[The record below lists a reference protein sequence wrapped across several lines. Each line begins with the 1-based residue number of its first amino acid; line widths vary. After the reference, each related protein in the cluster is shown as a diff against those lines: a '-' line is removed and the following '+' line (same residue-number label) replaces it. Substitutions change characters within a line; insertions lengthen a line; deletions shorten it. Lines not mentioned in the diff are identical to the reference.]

1 MKMDDI
7 DIKKQYLI
15 CIPTN
20 RMNLSSNSIRR
31 RSSSGSASSISS
43 LLSTSLSSSVSSDFG
58 NESENITL
66 SNKIVYRRR
75 SKDKPLNEPL
85 SRTPTPTR
93 FLRMLEQNKS
103 YITEL
108 FRERQPGAESC
119 LVKKDKRKSGVW
131 KEQDE

>member
-1 MKMDDI
+1 
-7 DIKKQYLI
+7 
-15 CIPTN
+15 
-20 RMNLSSNSIRR
+20 MNLSSKSIRR
-31 RSSSGSASSISS
+31 RSSSGSACSLSS
-43 LLSTSLSSSVSSDFG
+43 LLSSSASSSGSSDFG

-108 FRERQPGAESC
+108 FRERQQGAESC
-119 LVKKDKRKSGVW
+119 LVKKGKRKSEEW

>member
-1 MKMDDI
+1 MSLGRFIYNI
-7 DIKKQYLI
+7 DIKKQSLI

-20 RMNLSSNSIRR
+20 RMNLSSKPIRR
-31 RSSSGSASSISS
+31 RSSSGSACSLSS
-43 LLSTSLSSSVSSDFG
+43 LLSTSFSSSGSSDFG

-75 SKDKPLNEPL
+75 SKDKSLN
-85 SRTPTPTR
+85 

-108 FRERQPGAESC
+108 FRERQQGVESC
-119 LVKKDKRKSGVW
+119 LVKKGKRKSEEW

>member
-1 MKMDDI
+1 MSLGGFIYNI

-15 CIPTN
+15 CILTN
-20 RMNLSSNSIRR
+20 RMNTSSNPTRR
-31 RSSSGSASSISS
+31 RSSSGSSSSLSS
-43 LLSTSLSSSVSSDFG
+43 LLSSDFG

-108 FRERQPGAESC
+108 FRERQQGAESC
-119 LVKKDKRKSGVW
+119 LVKKGKRKSEEW

>member
-1 MKMDDI
+1 MK
-7 DIKKQYLI
+7 
-15 CIPTN
+15 
-20 RMNLSSNSIRR
+20 LSSNPIR
-31 RSSSGSASSISS
+31 RSSSSSSSSSSLSS
-43 LLSTSLSSSVSSDFG
+43 LLSGSSDFG

-108 FRERQPGAESC
+108 FRERQPGVENC
-119 LVKKDKRKSGVW
+119 LVRKGKRKSGEW
-131 KEQDE
+131 KERDE